1 MADSVQYENCMRIG
15 FINNVDVYEI
25 KNYEEV
31 FDVLVM
37 HDGDLSFVNY
47 LIAAVAGE
55 RFDWDT
61 YPSFKWVD
69 ERMAE
74 CGGE

>member
-1 MADSVQYENCMRIG
+1 MADAVQYENCIRVG

-47 LIAAVAGE
+47 LIAVVAGE
-55 RFDWDT
+55 GFDWDT
-61 YPSFKWVD
+61 YASFKWVD
-69 ERMAE
+69 ERIAE
-74 CGGE
+74 SE